1 MEGSNH
7 ILQKG
12 AVKKNPL
19 FWVLVVAVAV
29 IATMFYFTFNQGH
42 DESREQIIKESDI
55 GITSAMINLGD
66 KQLKRLQKE
75 EEEALKID
83 DPEELRQ
90 KALALEEE
98 ARQANEYA
106 NELQGIKPAD
116 ESSFKQDY
124 NNYLALDNKELVQ
137 ERESEQQNK
146 LQNEE
151 KIQRKERFNEV
162 RHAPTRLNLGT
173 NKADTSSSALGSSG
187 SSSIKD
193 SFHNRLEN
201 SFSRTSSDEQ
211 NSRQSRTL
219 SSYQVFNQGG
229 SYELSSK
236 VEALKG
242 PWCLRQGS
250 VIPAMLTSA
259 INSDLPGLVTA
270 QTTVDVLDSVTGTE
284 VLIPKGTRITGEYG
298 ASPGYGEERVFI
310 GFQRLLFP
318 DGSSLDLGA
327 MPGQSDD
334 GRAGFDADVDSH
346 FMKVIGSALL
356 LSAVSAGVS
365 VSQSKHYDANGREKY
380 GEALNS
386 AATSSLGSVLA
397 KVIEKNLSL
406 SPTLNVK
413 PGYSFSVAVA
423 KDIYFN
429 APWGSP
435 DFAING

>member
-1 MEGSNH
+1 MEGTNH
-7 ILQKG
+7 ILQMG
-12 AVKKNPL
+12 NIKKHL
-19 FWVLVVAVAV
+19 HIYV
-29 IATMFYFTFNQGH
+29 IVILAIAGFSTAAFISSQDTPAAQVI
-42 DESREQIIKESDI
+42 RESDS
-55 GITSAMINLGD
+55 GITQTMISLGD
-66 KQLKRLQKE
+66 KQLKRLEKE

-90 KALALEEE
+90 KALVLEEE
-98 ARQANEYA
+98 ARQAQEYA
-106 NELQGIKPAD
+106 NELAGTAPED
-116 ESSFKQDY
+116 DSFKQDY
-124 NNYLALDNKELVQ
+124 NKYLALDNKELNIPEDPEPPQ
-137 ERESEQQNK
+137 PKQLQRQND
-146 LQNEE
+146 Q
-151 KIQRKERFNEV
+151 QRKERFDEV
-162 RHAPTRLNLGT
+162 RHAPTRLNLGS
-173 NKADTSSSALGSSG
+173 NKNAATTQTASDGAH
-187 SSSIKD
+187 SIRD
-193 SFHNRLEN
+193 SFNSRLEN
-201 SFSRTSSDEQ
+201 AFSKTSGEDSV
-211 NSRQSRTL
+211 SRQSRTMND
-219 SSYQVFNQGG
+219 YQAFNQGG
-229 SYELSSK
+229 NYELSST
-236 VEALKG
+236 VNALKS

-270 QTTVDVLDSVTGTE
+270 QTTADVLDSITGSE
-284 VLIPKGTRITGEYG
+284 ILIPRGTRITGEYG

-327 MPGQSDD
+327 MPGQSED
-334 GRAGFDADVDSH
+334 GKAGFDADVDSH

-365 VSQSKHYDANGREKY
+365 VSQSRHYDADGREKY

-386 AATSSLGSVLA
+386 AATSSLGSVLSQ
-397 KVIEKNLSL
+397 VIEKNLSL

-435 DFAING
+435 DFAINS

>member
-1 MEGSNH
+1 MEGTNH
-7 ILQKG
+7 ILQTG
-12 AVKKNPL
+12 HINKKSAIL
-19 FWVLVVAVAV
+19 IIITIV
-29 IATMFYFTFNQGH
+29 IAIIFAIFFIPNVFP
-42 DESREQIIKESDI
+42 DEPKEQINKESEPDF
-55 GITSAMINLGD
+55 TQAMINLGN
-66 KQLKRLQKE
+66 KQLRRFEKE

-106 NELQGIKPAD
+106 NELLGNAPPD
-116 ESSFKQDY
+116 DSSFKQDY
-124 NNYLALDNKELVQ
+124 NKYLALDNKELNVPDEQINVQ
-137 ERESEQQNK
+137 QQK
-146 LQNEE
+146 QQTELAQ
-151 KIQRKERFNEV
+151 QRKERFKEI
-162 RHAPTRLNLGT
+162 RHAPTRLNLNA
-173 NKADTSSSALGSSG
+173 NKNAESTSSSVTTH
-187 SSSIKD
+187 SIKD
-193 SFHNRLEN
+193 SFNNHLDNVFSKTAGDDN
-201 SFSRTSSDEQ
+201 S
-211 NSRQSRTL
+211 SRQSRTMND
-219 SSYQVFNQGG
+219 YQVFNQGG
-229 SYELSSK
+229 NYELSSK
-236 VEALKG
+236 VNALKS

-270 QTTVDVLDSVTGTE
+270 QTTVDVLDSITGTE
-284 VLIPKGTRITGEYG
+284 ILIPKGTRITGEYG

-318 DGSSLDLGA
+318 DGSSLDLGS
-327 MPGQSDD
+327 MPGQSED
-334 GRAGFDADVDSH
+334 GKAGFDADVKSH

-365 VSQSKHYDANGREKY
+365 VSQSRHYDANGREKY

-386 AATSSLGSVLA
+386 AATSSLGSVLSQ
-397 KVIEKNLSL
+397 VIEKNLSL

-435 DFAING
+435 DFAINS